1 MFEKIGKIIL
11 FDTIILALLVIGTR
25 LATVLHEILGHGLMA
40 IIYGGKFNGFYITY
54 FGGGFAY
61 TEGGESFLSIFGG
74 ILLNLLLACITLGI
88 IVMLR
93 KRLSAFFYAVLL
105 VFFGIN
111 SIGGLEYAVTS
122 SYYRYGD
129 AFYAEKIIGHI
140 GIFWLPAMILIAA
153 TALVFLKL
161 YADFIS
167 EYFGREGPFSRILYT
182 VITLGVSLAVYGVLL
197 YVVPEPLAQA
207 DARPE
212 YKKEVV
218 KQIKETKK
226 IELELE
232 RAREIL
238 SRISKGEKV
247 PEELQK
253 PVDAGKI
260 KVSEEETAEAMPFP
274 VEAALLAIYAA
285 SMTAAAFVKYRTG
298 LQVDFTRKPG
308 NKITVLLVVTAL
320 LFLAAIFVLNGNFG

>member
-1 MFEKIGKIIL
+1 MFKKIGKIAL
-11 FDTIILALLVIGTR
+11 LDTAILALLVIGTR
-25 LATVLHEILGHGLMA
+25 LATVLHEILGHGLMT

-74 ILLNLLLACITLGI
+74 ILLNLFLACMTLCI

-93 KRLSAFFYAVLL
+93 KRISASFYAALL

-140 GIFWLPAMILIAA
+140 GIFWIPAMILIAA
-153 TALVFLKL
+153 MSLVFLKL

-167 EYFGREGPFSRILYT
+167 GYFGREGPFGRILYT
-182 VITLGVSLAVYGVLL
+182 VITLGVSLAAYGFLL
-197 YVVPEPLAQA
+197 YAVPEPLAQA
-207 DARPE
+207 DARSE
-212 YKKEVV
+212 YKNEVIE
-218 KQIKETKK
+218 QIKETKK
-226 IELELE
+226 NKLELE
-232 RAREIL
+232 RIKEIL
-238 SRISKGEKV
+238 SRISKGEGV
-247 PEELQK
+247 PEELRK

-260 KVSEEETAEAMPFP
+260 KVSEKETAEAMPFP

-285 SMTAAAFVKYRTG
+285 SMTAAAFVKYRIG

-308 NKITVLLVVTAL
+308 NKTTALLVITAL
-320 LFLAAIFVLNGNFG
+320 LFLAAIFLLNGNFG